1 MKNEKSILKKS
12 ILLYTVIF
20 LILFFISESILMYFG
35 YTYIT
40 WVYVIPIIVAI
51 LGVILGTI
59 QIIKN
64 LKVSNKIKCII
75 YAISLVIESV
85 AITVFLVIVFFL
97 YAIMPTT
104 DIVVRDNVKMARE
117 VHSFLL
123 SNGIYYYE
131 YKNMFIRGNKVQI
144 EDKYDNTLSKS
155 EYMGTLYY
163 DEKGNIA
170 KEDINLIDSEVLPI
184 YQNLYKIENN
194 IVEDFKQIFSNIHIS
209 WK

>member
-40 WVYVIPIIVAI
+40 WVYVIPIIIAI

-85 AITVFLVIVFFL
+85 VITIFLVIILFF
-97 YAIMPTT
+97 YAVMPTT
-104 DIVVRDNVKMARE
+104 DIVIRDDVKMARE